1 MPRDLLAVLAVFD
14 GQSGSETPILLDG
27 YRFLPSAR
35 IVEFARN
42 TAEATV
48 KTRRTPKLTRN
59 YGPVKGY
66 TWNKKWIPFAMNY
79 SGDILCL
86 DTDPTPEGVVGQV
99 ISVMNGDTD
108 LRVLND
114 RLVDYVGG
122 YDRLLESGDVNFN
135 DVYRVFV
142 LREEE

>member
-1 MPRDLLAVLAVFD
+1 
-14 GQSGSETPILLDG
+14 
-27 YRFLPSAR
+27 
-35 IVEFARN
+35 
-42 TAEATV
+42 
-48 KTRRTPKLTRN
+48 
-59 YGPVKGY
+59 
-66 TWNKKWIPFAMNY
+66 MNY